1 MQNVGVLNPPHI
13 FVQCMHS
20 ERLAQKRKVYYS
32 KRMLVNEELADVL
45 RTYALRFNSPV
56 TGIAQLYDYLRKYAQ
71 RNAAE
76 RPGLAMF
83 ADMSESKL
91 LTELQMLEE
100 NGKVQIIEDKRR
112 GKVLFVPFYFI
123 DKIARQYDTIREK
136 PELPFPLVNQIPQNF
151 SKRFL
156 RHININKGFVNLEPE
171 EGAASFLYELFFP
184 DDTPP
189 IIFPSTFSTDPLLDC
204 AIAKLRF
211 FFQKDEFRDFIS
223 KKLLA
228 TNPGKEYT
236 IRKFVLSIQDH
247 SSEAANALKKS
258 GEVYLY
264 WSYLCAIIKQE
275 LGKKTEK
282 MSDEITMLQAIFII
296 EYLNNHYR
304 SKTQKSIQR
313 ESALKTLAS
322 AFRKPPYYFSK
333 TAIVN
338 FTDSRGVP
346 LLGQYSQE
354 DLENFIL
361 EKTGIGHDS
370 NLAEL
375 LSFRASDGERYYVL
389 LEKVIP
395 LIVSLVNE
403 NRKKIRD
410 ICLKTWYNQLRRFE
424 QTDAMTNDTD
434 FELLLR
440 KFCFEYVPLLYSLLN
455 APFISALPNDKRI
468 AAIQAAEIQRL
479 FSHARLLS
487 YTELFTLNRQE
498 LFSGA
503 KMLLPFWY
511 TIPVISSIVA
521 LIILPH
527 KKTTKDQDQSIT
539 RNKKAQKSKSS
550 KKESA
555 KEIAD
560 KLQAEFVPENK
571 TLQDCIIE
579 QLDLWNTII
588 DPSARKQSTDDVNS
602 FIRDQMR
609 IVQRSQSL
617 SALSAEYIR
626 TLAETIVNTPGL
638 SKVTNKSS
646 LQLYTEYYILWLILH
661 S

>member
-1 MQNVGVLNPPHI
+1 M
-13 FVQCMHS
+13 F
-20 ERLAQKRKVYYS
+20 A
-32 KRMLVNEELADVL
+32 NEELADVL

-71 RNAAE
+71 RNAVE

-83 ADMSESKL
+83 ADMPESKL
-91 LTELQMLEE
+91 LTELEMLEE

-123 DKIARQYDTIREK
+123 DKIARQYDAIREK
-136 PELPFPLVNQIPQNF
+136 AELPFPLVNQIPQNF

-156 RHININKGFVNLEPE
+156 RNININKGFTNFEPE
-171 EGAASFLYELFFP
+171 EGAASFLYQLFFP

-189 IIFPSTFSTDPLLDC
+189 LIFPSTFSTDQMLDF

-223 KKLLA
+223 KKLLTA
-228 TNPGKEYT
+228 NPGKEYT
-236 IRKFVLSIQDH
+236 IRKFILSIQDH
-247 SSEAANALKKS
+247 SAEAAGALKKS

-282 MSDEITMLQAIFII
+282 MSDEITMLQSIFII
-296 EYLNNHYR
+296 EYLNNYYR
-304 SKTQKSIQR
+304 SKTQQSIQR
-313 ESALKTLAS
+313 ETALKTLDS
-322 AFRKPPYYFSK
+322 AFRKPPYYFNK

-338 FTDSRGVP
+338 FTDSHGVP

-354 DLENFIL
+354 DLENYIL
-361 EKTGIGHDS
+361 EKTGIGSDS
-370 NLAEL
+370 NVAEL

-424 QTDAMTNDTD
+424 QVEAMSNDTD
-434 FELLLR
+434 FNLLLR
-440 KFCFEYVPLLYSLLN
+440 KLCLEYVPLLYSLLN

-468 AAIQAAEIQRL
+468 AAMQAAEIQRI

-498 LFSGA
+498 LFSDA

-511 TIPVISSIVA
+511 TIPVISSIIA
-521 LIILPH
+521 LIMLPRK
-527 KKTTKDQDQSIT
+527 KKTGARDQSILE
-539 RNKKAQKSKSS
+539 NKKTQKSKKT
-550 KKESA
+550 KKESI

-560 KLQAEFVPENK
+560 KLQAEFVPEHK

-588 DPSARKQSTDDVNS
+588 DPSARKQTTDDVNS
-602 FIRDQMR
+602 FIRDQIR
-609 IVQRSQSL
+609 IAQRSQSL
-617 SALSAEYIR
+617 SKLSAEYIR
-626 TLAETIVNTPGL
+626 TLSETIVNTPGL
-638 SKVTNKSS
+638 SKVTNKNS
-646 LQLYTEYYILWLILH
+646 LQLYTEYYILWLIMH